1 MTSKEWKTYKLSEF
15 MEFNP
20 RETLAK
26 GTIAKKIAMENLQPF
41 CRDVCQYEYAPYNG
55 GAKFKNCDTIMARIT
70 PCLENGKTSKV
81 NILEDNEIA
90 FGSTEYIVFRKRDN
104 ISDENFIY
112 YLVTSPK
119 IREIAIKSMVGS
131 SGRQRVQADVLADLE
146 LELPPLETQEK
157 IARVLSSLDDKIE
170 LNNKINQNLEQQAQ
184 AIFKSWFVD
193 IHDSKNYSEKFGNL
207 PKDAIVSSVS
217 DIDMLITDYV
227 ANGSFASL
235 KENVKLYQEPNY
247 AYFIRNTDLKS
258 NTFNVYVDRHSY
270 DFLSKSVLYG
280 NEIIISN
287 VGDVGSV
294 FLCPKLDKPMTLG
307 NNIIMLRP
315 NKVEMLY
322 YLYIWFK
329 WSYGQDLIQGIKGGS
344 AQPKFNKT
352 DFKSL
357 QIITPSEGML
367 NNFNKIV
374 APMFQIIENNSKENV
389 FLAQLRD
396 TLLQKLMNGEI
407 DVDKVKV

>member
-1 MTSKEWKTYKLSEF
+1 MTSKEWKTYKLSDF

-55 GAKFKNCDTIMARIT
+55 GVKFKNGDTIMARIT

-146 LELPPLETQEK
+146 LELPPLEIQEK

-193 IHDSKNYSEKFGNL
+193 FEPFGGKMPEDWRIGKVEEIINIYDSKRIPLSNKERSEMTKKVYPYYGATSL
-207 PKDAIVSSVS
+207 
-217 DIDMLITDYV
+217 MDYV
-227 ANGSFASL
+227 DNYIFDGIYLLLGEDGTVIDDFGFPILQYVWGKFWVNNHAHIMTGKNGYNVESL
-235 KENVKLYQEPNY
+235 YLFFKQKNIKSIVTGAVQAKISQTN
-247 AYFIRNTDLKS
+247 LK
-258 NTFNVYVDRHSY
+258 NLDV
-270 DFLSKSVLYG
+270 
-280 NEIIISN
+280 IIPAEST
-287 VGDVGSV
+287 
-294 FLCPKLDKPMTLG
+294 M
-307 NNIIMLRP
+307 
-315 NKVEMLY
+315 E
-322 YLYIWFK
+322 
-329 WSYGQDLIQGIKGGS
+329 
-344 AQPKFNKT
+344 
-352 DFKSL
+352 
-357 QIITPSEGML
+357 E
-367 NNFNKIV
+367 FNKII
-374 APMFQIIENNSKENV
+374 APIFNTIRNNTNEIKI
-389 FLAQLRD
+389 LTQLRD
-396 TLLQKLMNGEI
+396 TLLPKLISGEI
-407 DVDKVKV
+407 DVDKVEV

>member
-1 MTSKEWKTYKLSEF
+1 MTSKEWKTYKLSDF

-41 CRDVCQYEYAPYNG
+41 CRDVCQYEFAPYNG
-55 GAKFKNCDTIMARIT
+55 GVKFKNGDTIMARIT

-157 IARVLSSLDDKIE
+157 IARALSSLDDKIE

-184 AIFKSWFVD
+184 AIFKSWFID
-193 IHDSKNYSEKFGNL
+193 IQDSKNYSEKFGNL
-207 PKDAIVSSVS
+207 PKDAIVSSIS

-357 QIITPSEGML
+357 QIIIPSEGML

-374 APMFQIIENNSKENV
+374 APMFQNIENNSKEKV

-396 TLLQKLMNGEI
+396 TLLPKLMSGEI
-407 DVDKVKV
+407 DVDKII